1 MTGAVGATD
10 ASGSPASGGPTS
22 GSPVSDGPVSGSPVS
37 DGPVSGS
44 PVSAAKAPLTLR
56 ELDAIGVERL
66 NGVGSQRR
74 KALSEVGVESVF
86 DLLTYYPRR
95 YVDRTAQAP
104 ISEAEVGS
112 EITVVADV
120 QSVSTRPLR
129 TGRRLVSVDVGDA
142 TGALSAVFF
151 NQPWR
156 ERQLRE
162 GRTVALFGKI
172 ENYRGRKQMT
182 NPVVDVLGDGSTAK
196 SDRTGKIVAIY
207 PQSETVGIVTWD
219 VANWIAEAQRR
230 CETRGIAD
238 PLSASLRQR
247 FGLIARGRAF
257 ADIHDPLSMS
267 DRWAARDRLVFDELL
282 RVQLL
287 LRSQRLAREAH
298 ELGVAHRPVG
308 SLMEAFRGRLP
319 YALTDAQQRAM
330 AEIDA
335 DVATVRPMHRLLQ
348 GDVGA
353 GKTLVALHALLVAV
367 QNGHQGA
374 LLAPTEVLAEQH
386 HIALRSLLDGLEV
399 PDEARLGGRRPLRLR
414 LLTGSSSAAQ
424 RREVL
429 VEIATGAAD
438 IIVGTHALLE
448 ESVKFSSLSL
458 VVVDE
463 QHRFG
468 VSQRARLR
476 ESGRADRRIPHLL
489 VMTATPIPRTAA
501 MTVYG
506 DLDVSVLD
514 ELPPGRMPI
523 HTQWV
528 RGPLA
533 TEVMWTEVRSE
544 IEEGRQ
550 AYVVCPLITE
560 SESLDARSAEQM
572 HAELVAGPLAG
583 MRVRLLHGR
592 LPPADKEAEM
602 TAFRSGHIDALVAT
616 TVIEVGIDVPNATVM
631 VVLSADRF
639 GIAQLHQLRGRVGRG
654 SHASRCYLVSDED
667 PTPVA
672 EERLA
677 ALVATSDGFELA
689 ERDLELRGEGTLF
702 DERQSGRNDLKL
714 ASLVRDR
721 NWVQAARDAA
731 AELIAP
737 DSGLD
742 AHPALA
748 DEVEWFASRR
758 DPDYLHRS

>member
-1 MTGAVGATD
+1 MNPAAT
-10 ASGSPASGGPTS
+10 AT
-22 GSPVSDGPVSGSPVS
+22 
-37 DGPVSGS
+37 
-44 PVSAAKAPLTLR
+44 APLTLR

-66 NGVGSQRR
+66 NGVGRQRR
-74 KALSEVGVESVF
+74 KALGDVGVETVF

-104 ISEAEVGS
+104 ISEAEVGE

-120 QSVSTRPLR
+120 LSATARRLR
-129 TGRRLVSVDVGDA
+129 GGRRLVSVELGDA
-142 TGALSAVFF
+142 TGELSAVFF
-151 NQPWR
+151 NQAWR
-156 ERQLRE
+156 ERQLTE
-162 GRTVALFGKI
+162 GRTVALFGKV
-172 ENYRGRKQMT
+172 ETYRGRKQMT
-182 NPVVDVLGDGSTAK
+182 NPVVDVLGDGSTAE
-196 SDRTGKIVAIY
+196 RTGKIVAIY
-207 PQSETVGIVTWD
+207 PQSETAGIVTWD
-219 VANWIAEAQRR
+219 VANWVAEARRR
-230 CETRGIAD
+230 CERRGIAD
-238 PLSASLRQR
+238 PVPARLRKR
-247 FGLIARGRAF
+247 LGLAGRARAF
-257 ADIHDPLSMS
+257 ADIHEPRSMP

-287 LRSQRLAREAH
+287 LRARRLAREAH
-298 ELGVAHRPVG
+298 ELGIAHDPAG
-308 SLMEAFRGRLP
+308 SLIEAFHRRLP
-319 YALTDAQQRAM
+319 YALTEAQQRAM
-330 AEIDA
+330 AELDA
-335 DVATVRPMHRLLQ
+335 DVATQRPMHRLLQ

-386 HIALRSLLDGLEV
+386 YIALRALLDEFEV
-399 PDEARLGGRRPLRLR
+399 SDETRLAGRRPLCLR
-414 LLTGSSSAAQ
+414 LLTGSSSATE

-429 VEIATGAAD
+429 VETATGAAD
-438 IIVGTHALLE
+438 IVVGTHALLE
-448 ESVKFSSLSL
+448 ESVKFGSLSV

-468 VSQRARLR
+468 VSQRAQLR
-476 ESGRADRRIPHLL
+476 EGGRADRRIPHLL

-514 ELPPGRMPI
+514 ELPPGRTPI
-523 HTQWV
+523 ATQWV

-533 TEVMWTEVRSE
+533 VESMWSDVRNEVES
-544 IEEGRQ
+544 GRQ
-550 AYVVCPLITE
+550 AYVVCPLISE
-560 SESLDARSAEQM
+560 SEGLQARSAEQV
-572 HAELVAGPLAG
+572 HAELAAGSLAG
-583 MRVRLLHGR
+583 VRVGLLHGR
-592 LPPADKEAEM
+592 LPPADKEAMM
-602 TAFRSGHIDALVAT
+602 TSFRLGRIDALVAT

-654 SHASRCYLVSDED
+654 SHASKCYLVSDDD
-667 PTPVA
+667 PTPIA
-672 EERLA
+672 TERLA

-689 ERDLELRGEGTLF
+689 DRDLELRGEGTLF
-702 DERQSGRNDLKL
+702 DERQSGRSDLKL
-714 ASLVRDR
+714 ASLVRDL

-731 AELIAP
+731 AELVAA
-737 DSGLD
+737 DGDLD

-748 DEVEWFASRR
+748 DEVDWFASRR